1 MAIRSIVGEAT
12 EYDKKMRLEANNI
25 KKTYKRKEV
34 LKDISLSIKTGEII
48 ALVGTNGCGK
58 STLLRILAGI
68 TMPSAGKVVTSPDC
82 RFSFIPDRYE
92 KSSFTIPGFM
102 EHMQRILHINAK
114 EQLETYYK
122 NFHLEDMLD
131 TPMKQLSKGTL
142 QKAAII
148 QALIGEKDM
157 LFMDEPLSG
166 QDIKSQ
172 QYFVKEI
179 KSQKEQ
185 GLSVVMACHEPF
197 LVKELADKVYQI
209 KDGILIDGREY
220 G

>member
-1 MAIRSIVGEAT
+1 
-12 EYDKKMRLEANNI
+12 MRLEAKNI
-25 KKTYKRKEV
+25 KKIYKRKEI
-34 LKDISLSIKTGEII
+34 LKDISLSVKEGEII

-68 TMPSAGKVVTSPDC
+68 TMPSSGKVITSPDC

-92 KSSFTIPGFM
+92 KSGFTIPGFM
-102 EHMQRILHINAK
+102 EHMQRILQIDAG
-114 EQLETYYK
+114 EQLEAYYK
-122 NFHLEDMLD
+122 NFHLENMLD

-142 QKAAII
+142 QKAAMI
-148 QALIGEKDM
+148 QALLGEKDI

-179 KSQKEQ
+179 RSQKEQ
-185 GLSVVMACHEPF
+185 GLSALMACHEPF
-197 LVKELADKVYQI
+197 LIKELADKVYQI
-209 KDGILIDGREY
+209 KDGFLTDGRDYIFEEQN
-220 G
+220 

>member
-1 MAIRSIVGEAT
+1 
-12 EYDKKMRLEANNI
+12 MRLEAKNI
-25 KKTYKRKEV
+25 KKTYKGKNI
-34 LKDISLSIKTGEII
+34 LKDISLSVKEGEII

-68 TMPSAGKVVTSPDC
+68 TMPSAGKVITSPDS

-92 KSSFTIPGFM
+92 KSAFTIPGFM
-102 EHMQRILHINAK
+102 EHIQRILYIDAD

-142 QKAAII
+142 QKAAMI
-148 QALIGEKDM
+148 QALIGEKDI

-172 QYFVKEI
+172 QCFVKEI
-179 KSQKEQ
+179 RSQKEQ
-185 GLSVVMACHEPF
+185 GLSVIMACHEPF
-197 LVKELADKVYQI
+197 LIKELADKVYQI
-209 KDGILIDGREY
+209 KDGILIDGTDYVFEK
-220 G
+220 

>member
-1 MAIRSIVGEAT
+1 
-12 EYDKKMRLEANNI
+12 MRLEAKNI
-25 KKTYKRKEV
+25 KKTYKGKEI
-34 LKDISLSIKTGEII
+34 LKDISLSVQEGEII

-58 STLLRILAGI
+58 STLLRILAGL
-68 TMPSAGKVVTSPDC
+68 TMPSAGKIITSPGC

-92 KSSFTIPGFM
+92 KSDFTIPGFM
-102 EHMQRILHINAK
+102 EHVQRILQIDAK
-114 EQLETYYK
+114 EQLKDYYK
-122 NFHLEDMLD
+122 DFHLEDMLH

-148 QALIGEKDM
+148 QALLGEKDM

-179 KSQKEQ
+179 RSQKEQ
-185 GLSVVMACHEPF
+185 GMSVLMACHEPF
-197 LVKELADKVYQI
+197 LIKELADKVWQI
-209 KDGILIDGREY
+209 KDGILTDGRNYVFEE
-220 G
+220 

>member
-1 MAIRSIVGEAT
+1 MQKIEKENKR
-12 EYDKKMRLEANNI
+12 YKMRLEAKNI
-25 KKTYKRKEV
+25 KKTYKGKEI
-34 LKDISLSIKTGEII
+34 LKDISLSVEEGEII

-92 KSSFTIPGFM
+92 KLAFTIPGFM
-102 EHMQRILHINAK
+102 EHIQRILHIDAN

-142 QKAAII
+142 QKAAMI
-148 QALIGEKDM
+148 QALLGEKDV

-172 QYFVKEI
+172 QYFVEEI
-179 KSQKEQ
+179 RSQKEQ
-185 GLSVVMACHEPF
+185 GLSVIMACHEPF
-197 LVKELADKVYQI
+197 LIKELADKVFQI
-209 KDGILIDGREY
+209 KDGILIDGTDYVFEK
-220 G
+220 

>member
-1 MAIRSIVGEAT
+1 MQKIEKENKR
-12 EYDKKMRLEANNI
+12 YKMRLEAKNI
-25 KKTYKRKEV
+25 KKTYKGKEI
-34 LKDISLSIKTGEII
+34 LKDISLSVEEGEII

-92 KSSFTIPGFM
+92 KSAFTIPGFM
-102 EHMQRILHINAK
+102 EHIQRILHIDAN

-122 NFHLEDMLD
+122 NFYLEDMLD

-142 QKAAII
+142 QKAAMI
-148 QALIGEKDM
+148 QTLLGEKDV

-172 QYFVKEI
+172 QYFVEEI
-179 KSQKEQ
+179 RSQKEQ
-185 GLSVVMACHEPF
+185 GLSVIMACHEPF
-197 LVKELADKVYQI
+197 LIKELADKVYQI
-209 KDGILIDGREY
+209 KDGILIDGTDYVFEK
-220 G
+220 

>member
-1 MAIRSIVGEAT
+1 MN
-12 EYDKKMRLEANNI
+12 KMKLEAKNI
-25 KKTYKRKEV
+25 KKTYKGKNI
-34 LKDISLSIKTGEII
+34 LKDISLSIKEGEII

-68 TMPSAGKVVTSPDC
+68 TMPSAGKVISSPGC
-82 RFSFIPDRYE
+82 RFSYIPDRYE
-92 KSSFTIPGFM
+92 KSGFTIPGFM
-102 EHMQRILHINAK
+102 EHVQRILHIDAR
-114 EQLETYYK
+114 EQLKDYYK
-122 NFHLEDMLD
+122 NFYLEDMLD

-148 QALIGEKDM
+148 QALLGEKDV

-179 KSQKEQ
+179 EKQKKQ
-185 GLSVVMACHEPF
+185 GLTVIMACHESF
-197 LVKELADKVYQI
+197 LIKELADKVYQI
-209 KDGILIDGREY
+209 KDGFLVDGRDYVFEE
-220 G
+220 

>member
-1 MAIRSIVGEAT
+1 
-12 EYDKKMRLEANNI
+12 MRLEAKNI
-25 KKTYKRKEV
+25 KKTYKGKDI
-34 LKDISLSIKTGEII
+34 LKDISLSVAEGEII

-68 TMPSAGKVVTSPDC
+68 TMPSAGKVITNPDC

-92 KSSFTIPGFM
+92 KSAFTIPGFM
-102 EHMQRILHINAK
+102 EHMQRILHIDAGK
-114 EQLETYYK
+114 QLETYYK

-142 QKAAII
+142 QKAAMI
-148 QALIGEKDM
+148 QALLGEKDV

-172 QYFVKEI
+172 QCFVKEI
-179 KSQKEQ
+179 RSQKEQ
-185 GLSVVMACHEPF
+185 GLSVIMACHEPF
-197 LVKELADKVYQI
+197 LIKELADKVYQI
-209 KDGILIDGREY
+209 KEGILIDGTDYVFEK
-220 G
+220 

>member
-1 MAIRSIVGEAT
+1 
-12 EYDKKMRLEANNI
+12 MRLEAKKI
-25 KKTYKRKEV
+25 KKTYKGKEI
-34 LKDISLSIKTGEII
+34 LKDISLSVEEGEII

-92 KSSFTIPGFM
+92 KSAFTIPGFM
-102 EHMQRILHINAK
+102 EHIQRILHIDAN

-142 QKAAII
+142 QKAAMI
-148 QALIGEKDM
+148 QALLGEKDV

-172 QYFVKEI
+172 QYFVEEI
-179 KSQKEQ
+179 RSQKEQ
-185 GLSVVMACHEPF
+185 GLSVIMACHEPF
-197 LVKELADKVYQI
+197 LIKELADKVFQI
-209 KDGILIDGREY
+209 KDGILIDGTDYVFEK
-220 G
+220 